1 MSKPPFPWHH
11 YIKTVR
17 TEILFIILSSILTL
31 GVVHLKGSSASLYI
45 LIVISVLIVLAFL
58 MGYFSITPFRH
69 LLLKIEEI
77 QVQLPHDRK
86 LDLIYQKD
94 EWVLLEEMLKL
105 TETYI
110 NEQNQILK
118 DQVIKSDAIIEFI
131 PDSIIIVDRFLNIL
145 QYNNHFR
152 NNFIKE
158 NDISIVNNEKL
169 WKVFDESTGL
179 AEKFTKV
186 AKNGES
192 FNMRSYYFSDDKEYY
207 NISITPIY
215 DSNNKITAALGIF
228 HNSTQDKL
236 NDQMRVDF
244 VANVSHEIRTPLTSI
259 KGYSQLLEAQSEKVP
274 AELHPILN
282 KINSN
287 TERLKDLFNNLLKLS
302 QIETQYQIEKSDFN
316 LKEVVNKINGQIKGK
331 YLNQNFN
338 IHFVGDEMLY
348 GDQKLLEQVFT
359 NLIDNSIKY
368 SDKEETRIQIIH
380 TKSLDHHIIGIKDNG
395 IGLNH
400 DEMKRIF
407 ERFYRV
413 QGKST
418 QPIEGSGLGL
428 SIVKHIINRHGGK
441 IEVKSEENV
450 GSEFIIQLPL
460 ISG

>member
-17 TEILFIILSSILTL
+17 TEVFFIIISSSLTMGLYFIKSDSISFYFLTL
-31 GVVHLKGSSASLYI
+31 IGLLI
-45 LIVISVLIVLAFL
+45 LLAFL

-110 NEQNQILK
+110 NEQKQSLK
-118 DQVIKSDAIIEFI
+118 DQAIKSDAIIEFI
-131 PDSIIIVDRFLNIL
+131 PDGIIIVDKFLNIL
-145 QYNNHFR
+145 QYNNHFK
-152 NNFIKE
+152 NSFIK
-158 NDISIVNNEKL
+158 DSSIKIVDNAKL
-169 WKVFDESTGL
+169 WKVFNEDTGL

-186 AKNGES
+186 AKGGETYNIRS
-192 FNMRSYYFSDDKEYY
+192 FFFQNQNEYY

-215 DSNNKITAALGIF
+215 DSNNQITAALGIF

-236 NDQMRVDF
+236 SDQMRVDF

-259 KGYSQLLEAQSEKVP
+259 KGYSQLLEAQKEKVP
-274 AELHPILN
+274 SELHPILQ

-302 QIETQYQIEKSDFN
+302 QIETQYQLDKKEFN
-316 LKEVVNKINGQIKGK
+316 LREVISKIQGQIKGK
-331 YLNQNFN
+331 YLSHKFL
-338 IHFVGDEMLY
+338 IDYIGEEILY
-348 GDQKLLEQVFT
+348 GDQKLLEQVFI

-368 SDKEETRIQIIH
+368 SNKDETRIQIVH
-380 TKSLDHHIIGIKDNG
+380 TKSLDYHIIGIKDNG

-418 QPIEGSGLGL
+418 KPIEGSGLGL
-428 SIVKHIINRHGGK
+428 SIVKHIINRHGGE

-450 GSEFIIQLPL
+450 GSEFIIHLPF
-460 ISG
+460 

>member
-17 TEILFIILSSILTL
+17 TEVFFIILTFSLTL
-31 GVVHLKGSSASLYI
+31 GLFYFKSESVSFLFFALLGG
-45 LIVISVLIVLAFL
+45 LIFLAFFF
-58 MGYFSITPFRH
+58 GYFSITPFRH
-69 LLLKIEEI
+69 ILMKIEEI

-110 NEQNQILK
+110 NEQNQSLK
-118 DQVIKSDAIIEFI
+118 DQAIKSDAIIEFI
-131 PDSIIIVDRFLNIL
+131 PDSIIIVDKFLNIIE
-145 QYNNHFR
+145 YNSHFK

-158 NDISIVNNEKL
+158 NPISIVSEEKL
-169 WKVFDESTGL
+169 WKVFEESSGL
-179 AEKFTKV
+179 PEKFTKV
-186 AKNGES
+186 AKNGDTY
-192 FNMRSYYFSDDKEYY
+192 NLRSVYFEDLKEFY

-215 DSNNKITAALGIF
+215 DSNKNISAALGIF

-259 KGYSQLLEAQSEKVP
+259 KGYAQLLEAQKEKVP
-274 AELHPILN
+274 SELQPILN

-302 QIETQYQIEKSDFN
+302 QIETQYQLDKNNFN
-316 LKEVVNKINGQIKGK
+316 LKEVISKINGQIKGK
-331 YLNQNFN
+331 YLTQNFEVDF
-338 IHFVGDEMLY
+338 IGEEELY
-348 GDQKLLEQVFT
+348 GDIKLLEQVFT
-359 NLIDNSIKY
+359 NLIDNAIKY
-368 SDKEETRIQIIH
+368 SDKDETRIQIIH

-400 DEMKRIF
+400 EEMKRIF

-428 SIVKHIINRHGGK
+428 SIVKHIVNRHGGE
-441 IEVKSEENV
+441 IEVKSEEGV
-450 GSEFIIQLPL
+450 GSEFIIHLPF
-460 ISG
+460 

>member
-17 TEILFIILSSILTL
+17 TEIFFIILTLSLSIGLFYFKSDNISFYFLALL
-31 GVVHLKGSSASLYI
+31 GG
-45 LIVISVLIVLAFL
+45 LIFLAFL
-58 MGYFSITPFRH
+58 WGYFSITPFRH
-69 LLLKIEEI
+69 ILMKIEEI

-110 NEQNQILK
+110 NEQNQSLK
-118 DQVIKSDAIIEFI
+118 DQAIKSDAIIEFI
-131 PDSIIIVDRFLNIL
+131 PDSIIIVDKFLNIL
-145 QYNNHFR
+145 EYNNNFK
-152 NNFIKE
+152 NSFIK
-158 NDISIVNNEKL
+158 NNNISIVNEEKL
-169 WKVFDESTGL
+169 WKVFEESTGL
-179 AEKFTKV
+179 PEKFTKV
-186 AKNGES
+186 AKNGETY
-192 FNMRSYYFSDDKEYY
+192 NLRSIFFEDLKEYY

-215 DSNNKITAALGIF
+215 DSNKNISAALGIF

-259 KGYSQLLEAQSEKVP
+259 KGYAQLLEAQKEKVP
-274 AELHPILN
+274 TELQPILN

-302 QIETQYQIEKSDFN
+302 QIETQYYLDKKTFN
-316 LKEVVNKINGQIKGK
+316 LKEIVSKISGQIKGK
-331 YLNQNFN
+331 YLSHKFE
-338 IHFVGDEMLY
+338 IDFIGEEDVFGDE
-348 GDQKLLEQVFT
+348 KLLEQVFT

-368 SDKEETRIQIIH
+368 SDKDETRIQIIH

-418 QPIEGSGLGL
+418 QAIEGSGLGL
-428 SIVKHIINRHGGK
+428 SIVKHIINRHGGN

-450 GSEFIIQLPL
+450 GSEFIIQLPF
-460 ISG
+460 